1 MIAPAR
7 IAAYE
12 ILKAVS
18 SGRSDLPTAIASARD
33 GLRDDRDRALAA
45 EIATGVQRWRAAL
58 DHLIAALSKRAVDR
72 LDSEIVDILRLS
84 GYQLLHLSR
93 VPASAVVDDA
103 VKLTR
108 HARKQSAAGFVNAV
122 LRALSRRRNDL
133 PLPARPPSPS
143 GTSVPAGGDGGDRDA
158 ILDYLSITFSH
169 PRWLV
174 ERWLDRWGFETTE
187 AWLRFNNTPAPL
199 TLRANRLRA
208 TPEEVIE
215 RLAADDVHLVRGRF
229 APDALI
235 VESGHPL
242 RGRPEGLFVVQDEA
256 SQLVA
261 LLAEPRPGWR
271 VLDACAS
278 PGGKTTALAAA
289 LDASGRLIASDVRR
303 RRMTLLRKTL
313 TAAGA
318 DRVRLVQMDLL
329 HPLPFTRPFDL
340 VLVDAPCSGLGTLRR
355 DPDLRWRRNER
366 DLPAL
371 AAAELVM
378 LQHAAAVVAPG
389 GRLVYA
395 TCSSEPEENEGV
407 VDAFLAT
414 TPDFAPFDARQAAS
428 RLPREVIDARGHL
441 RTEPHTHGLEAF
453 FGAVLVRRGG
463 TDL

>member
-1 MIAPAR
+1 
-7 IAAYE
+7 
-12 ILKAVS
+12 L
-18 SGRSDLPTAIASARD
+18 
-33 GLRDDRDRALAA
+33 
-45 EIATGVQRWRAAL
+45 
-58 DHLIAALSKRAVDR
+58 
-72 LDSEIVDILRLS
+72 
-84 GYQLLHLSR
+84 
-93 VPASAVVDDA
+93 
-103 VKLTR
+103 
-108 HARKQSAAGFVNAV
+108 
-122 LRALSRRRNDL
+122 
-133 PLPARPPSPS
+133 
-143 GTSVPAGGDGGDRDA
+143 
-158 ILDYLSITFSH
+158 
-169 PRWLV
+169 
-174 ERWLDRWGFETTE
+174 GFETTE

-215 RLAADDVHLVRGRF
+215 RLAQDDVHLFHGRF

-242 RGRPEGLFVVQDEA
+242 RDRPEGLFVVQDEA

-289 LDASGRLIASDVRR
+289 LDASGRLIAGDVRH

-378 LQHAAAVVAPG
+378 LQHAAAAVAPN

-395 TCSSEPEENEGV
+395 TCSSEPDENEGV
-407 VDAFLAT
+407 IDAFLAT
-414 TPDFAPFDARQAAS
+414 APTFAPLDAREAAP
-428 RLPREVIDARGHL
+428 RLPRELVDARGHL
-441 RTEPHTHGLEAF
+441 RTEPHSHGLEAF
-453 FGAVLVRRGG
+453 FGAVLVKRGSTQG
-463 TDL
+463 PSAKPLAPSP